1 MMAGMV
7 FEHRKH
13 LVAQFL
19 IEAWCL
25 EVVGVEDHVLTPTD
39 LRFLLNVIRR
49 SKDRDPWLSLLS
61 VVPSPCCVYYAA
73 IPCAQYPLPSL
84 LAPRND
90 AEETFPWTSPRWTN
104 CSRPPE
110 QCENAWI

>member
-49 SKDRDPWLSLLS
+49 SKDRDPWLSLLA
-61 VVPSPCCVYYAA
+61 VVPPPCCVYDVA
-73 IPCAQYPLPSL
+73 IPRAQYPLPNLFS
-84 LAPRND
+84 PGND
-90 AEETFPWTSPRWTN
+90 AEETSLWTLPQLIN
-104 CSRPPE
+104 C
-110 QCENAWI
+110 